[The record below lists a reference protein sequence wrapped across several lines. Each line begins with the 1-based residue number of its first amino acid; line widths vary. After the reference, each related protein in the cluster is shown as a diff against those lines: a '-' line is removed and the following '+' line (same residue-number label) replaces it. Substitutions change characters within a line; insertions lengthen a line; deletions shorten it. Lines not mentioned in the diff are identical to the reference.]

1 LKKNKWKLQ
10 WKKRRRELKSSN
22 AMREAFVH
30 QNREKL
36 VEDLDKMSRRED

>member
-22 AMREAFVH
+22 AMREAFV